1 MKRYMLDTDISSYL
15 IRGDHPEVTKRFTDS
30 FPHVCISVITAAE
43 LQYGARKRNNL
54 ALTRKVQSF
63 CNLVQ
68 CIDWNTDAAMVY
80 AKLRQ
85 GLEMQGNIIG
95 SMDMLIAAS
104 AIAEDAILVTNNT
117 AHFSRIRGLK
127 IENWDSQIP

>member
-43 LQYGARKRNNL
+43 LQYGALKRNNL
-54 ALTRKVQSF
+54 ALTRKVQAF

-68 CIDWNTDAAMVY
+68 CIDWNTDAAMAY

-85 GLEMQGNIIG
+85 ELETQGNIIG

-117 AHFSRIRGLK
+117 AHFSRISGLK